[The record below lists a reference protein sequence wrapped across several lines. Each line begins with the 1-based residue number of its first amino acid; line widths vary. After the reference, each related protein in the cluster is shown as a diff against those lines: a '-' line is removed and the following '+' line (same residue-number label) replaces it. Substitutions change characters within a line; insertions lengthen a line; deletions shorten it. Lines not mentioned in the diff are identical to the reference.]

1 MNTKLISVL
10 LVVCA
15 AALLTGCG
23 EEKSETAKPDIAVKR
38 NQNEE
43 K

>member
-1 MNTKLISVL
+1 MNTKLISL
-10 LVVCA
+10 LLLVCA
-15 AALLTGCG
+15 AAILIGCG
-23 EEKSETAKPDIAVKR
+23 EDKVETAKPDVAVKR

>member
-1 MNTKLISVL
+1 MNTKLISL
-10 LVVCA
+10 LLILCA
-15 AALLTGCG
+15 FAMLIGCG
-23 EEKSETAKPDIAVKR
+23 DEKSETAKPDVAVQR